1 MGKLHDAL
9 KAAGYTDHALELLL
23 VRLLFCLF
31 ADDTGIFPRQAFH
44 ELIAQRTGVD
54 GADLGMWMAQVFQV
68 LDTPTERRQRTLDEQ
83 LAELPYVNGK
93 LFEEALPL
101 AALNAQ
107 MRALLLEASTLDWS
121 RISPAIFGSIFP
133 SVMDAKEI
141 GRAHV

>member
-68 LDTPTERRQRTLDEQ
+68 LDTPIERRQRTLDEQ
-83 LAELPYVNGK
+83 LAELPYVDRK
-93 LFEEALPL
+93 STR
-101 AALNAQ
+101 LN
-107 MRALLLEASTLDWS
+107 SS
-121 RISPAIFGSIFP
+121 
-133 SVMDAKEI
+133 
-141 GRAHV
+141 H